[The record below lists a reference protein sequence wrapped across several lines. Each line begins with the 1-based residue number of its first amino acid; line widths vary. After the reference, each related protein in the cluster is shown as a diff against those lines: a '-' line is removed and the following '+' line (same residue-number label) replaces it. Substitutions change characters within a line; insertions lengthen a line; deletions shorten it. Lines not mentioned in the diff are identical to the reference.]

1 MDSLIDL
8 QKQTVNLKDLQPLV
22 KNEIPLSE
30 RTLLEWNDLNF
41 FVPVKSKAARAKEQ
55 EGEALLKN
63 KDATCSGLPQETFVK
78 RANNKHY
85 KQILFGAKGF
95 VRPGEMMAI
104 LGPSGSG
111 KTSLL
116 NVLSQRTGL
125 SGGSK
130 KEGQVTINGRALRQ
144 GSDYGKVAAFV
155 QQDDVLQAT
164 STVRELLTFAGR
176 IRTNLEGEALT
187 SRVQSV
193 ISRFGLGACADSLVG
208 GWLRR
213 GISGGERKRT
223 SIGYELITDPSL
235 LLLDEPTSGLDSST
249 ALRIL
254 QLLRGEA
261 RRGMAVLA
269 TIHQPSAAL
278 FNVFDRVILLS
289 EGYVIYNGPPSNVQS
304 YFN

>member
-1 MDSLIDL
+1 M
-8 QKQTVNLKDLQPLV
+8 V
-22 KNEIPLSE
+22 KNEIALSE

-41 FVPVKSKAARAKEQ
+41 FVPVKAKAAMTKDH

-63 KDATCSGLPQETFVK
+63 KDADCSGLPQETFVK
-78 RANNKHY
+78 KPDNRHY

-95 VRPGEMMAI
+95 VRPGEMVAI

-130 KEGQVTINGRALRQ
+130 KEGVVTINGRALRQ

-187 SRVQSV
+187 SRVESV
-193 ISRFGLGACADSLVG
+193 ITRFGLGQCADSLVG

-304 YFN
+304 YFS